1 MRPRWCRRRSSII
14 QTRFSGASRT
24 RALSVYGAA
33 IAIGGL
39 TGQVLGGVLVDLD
52 IGGSAWRSVFFVNVP
67 VGILAVTL
75 AARKL
80 PRDEPVVGRVR
91 DGLDLIGLATGSAA
105 VLLIVLPMVLGR
117 EEGWPVWTYV
127 AIASGAVLAVVFVL
141 AERWVK
147 AKGGRPLL
155 DLDVVRS
162 PGLPSALLALSAGMV
177 AYGGFL
183 FVFAFHLQGGLGDSA
198 LRAGLT
204 FAPAGAAFGL
214 VGFYWRRLPT
224 TWHPWLP
231 VVGFTGAALGYLAIG
246 ASMRNGSDGGAGC
259 SRSWRSPG
267 RSWAPRS
274 ARFWPMVWCGC
285 RQQRAADAS
294 GLLTT
299 VLQLSIVL
307 GVTVFGDLFL
317 SLSQHVRPH
326 ASAAAF
332 GTVLFFVGAVTIV
345 GLLGAV
351 PLSRTVRRRST
362 RAELC
367 EAGSPTPGA
376 TQGHDVLVAESV
388 RVVVVEDHFVTRE
401 GLRRLLDEQPGVE
414 VVGCAGDPATA
425 LELVTELRPDVVITD
440 IRMPPDQHHGGHRAR
455 ARGPRHP
462 ARLRRRGAVPAR
474 RRGVHLV
481 VVRGRRRRVR
491 LPAQAAGSVMR
502 SSSSEPSRRSPSGGS
517 VLDPAIVQRLLALR
531 ARKPGSPLDDLT
543 EGEAL
548 VLRLMAGGYSNVGIA
563 AETHLA
569 IGTVEKRIAAVFQ
582 KLGLTDR
589 EDVNRRVRAVLLYLR
604 ESATGR

>member
-1 MRPRWCRRRSSII
+1 MTTQTTQPAQELAVEDRGDGAMLAILVMAQFMALLDATIVNVAIPSIRADLNASGAGLQLIVAGYTVAYAMLLITGARLGALLGSRRLFMTGLVTFTFASLLCGIAPTTSALVAARVLQGVGAAAMVPQTLSII

-80 PRDEPVVGRVR
+80 PKDEPVVGRVR
-91 DGLDLIGLATGSAA
+91 DGLDLIGLVTGSAA
-105 VLLIVLPMVLGR
+105 VLLIVLPLVLGR

-127 AIASGAVLAVVFVL
+127 AIAVGAALAVVFVL

-246 ASMRNGSDGGAGC
+246 LSMRDGSDGGAWLFPLMAITGAFMGAAF
-259 SRSWRSPG
+259 SPLLAHG
-267 RSWAPRS
+267 LVRVP
-274 ARFWPMVWCGC
+274 P
-285 RQQRAADAS
+285 QRAADAS

-317 SLSQHVRPH
+317 SLSQHVEPH

-332 GTVLFFVGAVTIV
+332 GTVLFFVGAVSIV

-351 PLSRTVRRRST
+351 PLSRTVRR
-362 RAELC
+362 ALH
-367 EAGSPTPGA
+367 AG
-376 TQGHDVLVAESV
+376 
-388 RVVVVEDHFVTRE
+388 
-401 GLRRLLDEQPGVE
+401 
-414 VVGCAGDPATA
+414 
-425 LELVTELRPDVVITD
+425 
-440 IRMPPDQHHGGHRAR
+440 
-455 ARGPRHP
+455 
-462 ARLRRRGAVPAR
+462 
-474 RRGVHLV
+474 
-481 VVRGRRRRVR
+481 
-491 LPAQAAGSVMR
+491 
-502 SSSSEPSRRSPSGGS
+502 
-517 VLDPAIVQRLLALR
+517 
-531 ARKPGSPLDDLT
+531 
-543 EGEAL
+543 
-548 VLRLMAGGYSNVGIA
+548 
-563 AETHLA
+563 
-569 IGTVEKRIAAVFQ
+569 
-582 KLGLTDR
+582 
-589 EDVNRRVRAVLLYLR
+589 
-604 ESATGR
+604 